1 MIPDERGMGMSFLS
15 LNATAQGYV
24 AALMMLNFIVLLV
37 AFIAELMTKC
47 HIVKRIT
54 LFLCM
59 IISILC
65 FSAFVER
72 IYFENAE
79 SDTELWEVVKFV
91 DAVPVFIYV
100 IGGIAML
107 TYAVYAI
114 GSTFQ
119 NNRNTI
125 NRFSV
130 KEAIE
135 NLPSG
140 IAFMSKDRE
149 LCLANHVMNGL
160 SKEITGKPLHSGR
173 KFWEDIL
180 AMKNEDT
187 CVLKSEE
194 PAYALPTGEI
204 WQFSKTTCTWNGESY
219 DEVKATDITQLYKLR
234 ENTRNIN
241 EKLSKQQQRL
251 KELTDRI
258 EENMEEQ
265 VAVNM
270 KVNFHDNFGNLLTL
284 TKKTLREAP
293 DIDESRTLIRY
304 WEDLTDMIYELSSDE
319 KHKLTLEQIK
329 LFGNKLGL
337 ELQIEGELPMWEE
350 HKMVILLC
358 VNEML
363 KNTYRYASAD
373 KLVVQMNETVDEI
386 LVRIYNDDK
395 NPPREMKEGGGLSGL
410 RQRIERAGG
419 EMKLLCE
426 SGVTMLV
433 KLYKEKD
440 GDTYV

>member
-1 MIPDERGMGMSFLS
+1 MRFLA

-37 AFIAELMTKC
+37 AFIAELMAKC

-72 IYFENAE
+72 IYFKNAE
-79 SDTELWEVVKFV
+79 SDTELWEVAKLV
-91 DAVPVFIYV
+91 DAVPIFIFV
-100 IGGIAML
+100 IAGIVMIAF
-107 TYAVYAI
+107 AVYTICNA
-114 GSTFQ
+114 FQ

-140 IAFMSKDRE
+140 IAFMSKDKD
-149 LCLANHVMNGL
+149 LCLANHVMNRL
-160 SKEITGKPLHSGR
+160 SKEITGKALHSGR
-173 KFWEDIL
+173 EFWEDVL
-180 AMKNEDT
+180 KMRSDDT

-194 PAYALPTGEI
+194 PAYVLPSGEI
-204 WQFSKTTCTWNGESY
+204 WQFSKTTCTWKGESY
-219 DEVKATDITQLYKLR
+219 EEVKATDITQLYKLR
-234 ENTRNIN
+234 QNTKNTN

-258 EENMEEQ
+258 EENMGEQ

-270 KVNFHDNFGNLLTL
+270 KVNFHDNFGNLLIL
-284 TKKTLREAP
+284 TKKTLREDP

-304 WEDLTDMIYELSSDE
+304 WEDLTDMIHELSSGD

-337 ELQIEGELPMWEE
+337 ELLIEGELPRGEQDQ
-350 HKMVILLC
+350 MVILLC

-373 KLVVQMNETVDEI
+373 KLVVQMSETVDEI

-395 NPPREMKEGGGLSGL
+395 NPPVEMKEGGGLSGL
-410 RQRIERAGG
+410 RQRIEQAGG

-426 SGVTMLV
+426 AGVTMLI

-440 GDTYV
+440 GDIYVQGNDCR